1 MKKTT
6 WRLSLIAAAA
16 AVVVMVLALPFAR
29 AQRQVSPSDV
39 PIGVAA
45 SGGTSTAWFYRPSSG
60 TVVACQS
67 TASGAGA
74 LSGIQCVA
82 SKLP

>member
-16 AVVVMVLALPFAR
+16 ALAVMVFALPFAR
-29 AQRQVSPSDV
+29 AQRQVAPSDV
-39 PIGVAA
+39 AIGVAA
-45 SGGTSTAWFYRPSSG
+45 SGGTSTAWFHRPSSG

-67 TASGAGA
+67 AAGSGGT
-74 LSGIQCVA
+74 LSGIQCVT